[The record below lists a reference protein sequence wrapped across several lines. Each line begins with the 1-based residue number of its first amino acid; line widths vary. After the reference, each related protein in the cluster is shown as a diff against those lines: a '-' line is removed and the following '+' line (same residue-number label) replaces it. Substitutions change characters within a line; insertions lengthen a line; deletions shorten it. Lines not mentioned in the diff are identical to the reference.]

1 MLHRVPKTK
10 TTTTTIIII
19 TIIIITII
27 VIIITIIGIT
37 IITITII
44 TITIITITI
53 TTIMSVMFV
62 DRAME
67 VHLLQGCHL
76 EAERSE
82 VLSQQLSS
90 LGNALPPE
98 PNSSKCHLT
107 AATEALV
114 TASHLLRT
122 MADLSQIQQ
131 QRTPLILDALNT
143 VLPCLSRCLRD
154 VSALVRDRSR
164 ARAERWRRVC
174 CLLGGGDAV
183 AGRFGV
189 YNGFLASVRDLL
201 VRLTVKA
208 PPSAQVGPLISHDT
222 MPPHHVDPVPAI
234 QIPRSPSH
242 LEPPPNPP
250 NSKPLHHQSFNA
262 SHLSL
267 TIFLDGASRAPY
279 LLLRILVLGAAWFS
293 VRGVHEL
300 CIDRESSSGLRFKRW
315 SASEAGPKLWAVLYF
330 ATWEELVLLHS
341 VFVSLKARNG
351 LTVRL
356 APEEFRLR
364 GESRLFQACIIDDG
378 SRHVLIVYRDRQ
390 TGALRLH
397 ASVCEGE
404 LRNCPVWTA
413 FVTHQSASP
422 TWLTRISP
430 HRVRLADIQLYVFC
444 RHYRQQNQRR
454 GSIGAFDIRFVAD
467 QAAARFEQVFYSPP
481 NTPEPV

>member
-1 MLHRVPKTK
+1 MVVSVLMLML
-10 TTTTTIIII
+10 
-19 TIIIITII
+19 
-27 VIIITIIGIT
+27 
-37 IITITII
+37 
-44 TITIITITI
+44 
-53 TTIMSVMFV
+53 MSTL
-62 DRAME
+62 DTY
-67 VHLLQGCHL
+67 
-76 EAERSE
+76 
-82 VLSQQLSS
+82 
-90 LGNALPPE
+90 LP
-98 PNSSKCHLT
+98 T
-107 AATEALV
+107 YI
-114 TASHLLRT
+114 LLRSPVFD
-122 MADLSQIQQ
+122 MGLFENLRYQIMLF
-131 QRTPLILDALNT
+131 REA
-143 VLPCLSRCLRD
+143 
-154 VSALVRDRSR
+154 RSIP
-164 ARAERWRRVC
+164 
-174 CLLGGGDAV
+174 
-183 AGRFGV
+183 
-189 YNGFLASVRDLL
+189 
-201 VRLTVKA
+201 

-222 MPPHHVDPVPAI
+222 MPPHHVDPTVHWVEKVFALPLASRTALDD
-234 QIPRSPSH
+234 QQQSKSLGPHHTWNHHPT
-242 LEPPPNPP
+242 PP